1 MLFQETLVGK
11 LRLKNSTLR
20 VQKKKLHMQLK
31 QKEEMGEVLNEV
43 DFKQLKIE
51 NSQYLEK
58 IEERNQ
64 DLLRLK
70 LMATNTLQV
79 LNTYKVATPRY

>member
-1 MLFQETLVGK
+1 MAVFQETLVGK

-79 LNTYKVATPRY
+79 LNTYKAS

>member
-1 MLFQETLVGK
+1 
-11 LRLKNSTLR
+11 
-20 VQKKKLHMQLK
+20 MQLK

-79 LNTYKVATPRY
+79 LNTYKVRKPTFNIN